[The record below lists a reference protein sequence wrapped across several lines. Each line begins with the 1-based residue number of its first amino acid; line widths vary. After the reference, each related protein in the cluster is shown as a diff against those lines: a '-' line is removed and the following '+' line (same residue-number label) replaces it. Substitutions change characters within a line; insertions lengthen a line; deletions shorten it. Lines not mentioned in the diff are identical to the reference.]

1 MIGDMDRAKRS
12 LLSLKNQ
19 GVKIALDDF
28 GTGYSSLFL
37 LRALPIDK
45 LKIDRSF
52 VSSLIA
58 DRENATIVRALVG
71 LGNALGLAVT
81 AEGVEDGQTAEAL
94 TAMGCEFAQG
104 YLFGH
109 AVELPNYAPALRATA

>member
-1 MIGDMDRAKRS
+1 
-12 LLSLKNQ
+12 
-19 GVKIALDDF
+19 
-28 GTGYSSLFL
+28 L

-52 VSSLIA
+52 VSSLTA

-71 LGNALGLAVT
+71 LGIALGLEVT
-81 AEGVEDGQTAEAL
+81 AEGVEDGATAEAL

-104 YLFGH
+104 YLFGP
-109 AVELPNYAPALRATA
+109 AVEFPSYTPWLRATA